1 MHLKYLGYGK
11 VKHKS
16 AFLLNAAAE
25 TKEIHDPFCFACTL
39 GLLPCLCRCK
49 KC

>member
-16 AFLLNAAAE
+16 DFLLNAAAE
-25 TKEIHDPFCFACTL
+25 AELLQLGIFFFTYSFA
-39 GLLPCLCRCK
+39 R
-49 KC
+49 